1 MESPTD
7 GRKFPEHGR
16 GRPVWPA
23 AILLLTTV
31 AAIVLAA
38 SLEYYLRPK
47 PKPPHAS
54 TGIFDFYDYYQHGAS
69 LEQAAGR
76 RAVTGAVIGLI
87 VGIVVALRRQC
98 WPAGLVLAL
107 FLHGAG
113 GVGGRAP
120 GRAPQ
125 LARRPGRRGRAAGPG
140 DRGAGPF
147 KRSQKLEPRS

>member
-107 FLHGAG
+107 FLARAGAWAAVPLAEPHNLPVALVG
-113 GVGGRAP
+113 AAVLLALGIAVRGLSKGV
-120 GRAPQ
+120 
-125 LARRPGRRGRAAGPG
+125 
-140 DRGAGPF
+140 
-147 KRSQKLEPRS
+147 RS